1 MSKGL
6 VLITGGYGRLGR
18 EFAQAFT
25 EDGWSVLLTGR
36 DRDKLGAAAMEAETD
51 YQVLDVTQEDQVLG
65 TKRYVEERYGKLD
78 VLINNAAVMRSEP
91 VETMAPALFL
101 KSITTNL
108 YGTFL
113 CTHHF
118 LPLLKKSDHALVIN
132 VASTSGHRADA
143 GSAAY
148 NASKFGLRGF
158 TEALRKELRKND
170 IRVTSISPS
179 LIRYREAPTQ
189 GKGAGLNGRDVADA
203 ALFLANAP
211 GRSLFIDLEMW
222 ATNP

>member
-1 MSKGL
+1 VSKGL

-18 EFAQAFT
+18 DFARAFR
-25 EDGWSVLLTGR
+25 EDGWSVLLAGR
-36 DRDKLGAAAMEAETD
+36 DRDKLSAAAQETETD
-51 YQVLDVTQEDQVLG
+51 YQVLDVTQEEQVLG
-65 TKRYVEERYGKLD
+65 AKRYVEERYGKLD

-118 LPLLKKSDHALVIN
+118 LPLLKKSEQALVIN
-132 VASTSGHRADA
+132 VASTAAHRADA

-158 TEALRKELRKND
+158 TEALRKELRKTD

-179 LIRYREAPTQ
+179 MIRYGEAPAQ

-203 ALFLANAP
+203 ALFLANAA

>member
-1 MSKGL
+1 MSKGV
-6 VLITGGYGRLGR
+6 VLITGGYGRLGL
-18 EFAQAFT
+18 EFARAFT
-25 EDGWSVLLTGR
+25 KDGWSVLLTGR
-36 DRDKLGAAAMEAETD
+36 DPDKLRAAASEAGTD
-51 YQVLDVTQEDQVLG
+51 HHPLDIADEEQVLS
-65 TKRYVEERYGKLD
+65 TKKHVEERYGVLD
-78 VLINNAAVMRSEP
+78 VLINNAAVMRSEA

-132 VASTSGHRADA
+132 VASTSAHRADA

-158 TEALRKELRKND
+158 TEALRKELRKHD

-179 LIRYREAPTQ
+179 MIRYQDAPSK
-189 GKGAGLNGRDVADA
+189 GKGVGLNGRDVADA

-211 GRSLFIDLEMW
+211 GRSLYIDLEIW

>member
-1 MSKGL
+1 MSKGV

-18 EFAQAFT
+18 EFARAFT

-36 DRDKLGAAAMEAETD
+36 DRDKLQAAASEAGTD
-51 YQVLDVTQEDQVLG
+51 HHPLDITDEDQVLS
-65 TKRYVEERYGKLD
+65 TKKHVEERYGVLD
-78 VLINNAAVMRSEP
+78 VLINNAAVMRSEA
-91 VETMAPALFL
+91 VETMAPGLFL

-132 VASTSGHRADA
+132 VASTSAHRADA

-148 NASKFGLRGF
+148 NTSKFGLRGF
-158 TEALRKELRKND
+158 TEALRKELRKHD

-179 LIRYREAPTQ
+179 MIRYQDAPPK
-189 GKGAGLNGRDVADA
+189 GKGVGLNGRDVADA
-203 ALFLANAP
+203 ALFLASAP
-211 GRSLFIDLEMW
+211 GRSLYIDLEIW